1 MTDRDATPT
10 ETEPEEPAD
19 LAQEVERGESE
30 RTPLLVLSGVMLA
43 AALVVGVLVVLLLLV
58 YFLF

>member
-1 MTDRDATPT
+1 MTERDATPAP
-10 ETEPEEPAD
+10 TEPEAAPD
-19 LAQEVERGESE
+19 LVEEVERGESE

-43 AALVVGVLVVLLLLV
+43 AALVIGVLVVLLLLV